1 MNFKVLVVGDGCY
14 DFYSYCSV
22 AGLAPDKPIQILK
35 LEKEVRSPGMALNV
49 AANLSSL
56 GVTSK
61 TLSNENWSKIEK
73 NRFVDIKSNH
83 MFCRVDKTEP
93 ITRINLNLIDYDCDA
108 IIISDYD
115 KGFLNEN
122 DIEEICAKHPLTF
135 LDTKKRLDDWARN
148 ATFIKINNYE
158 YERSLDFIVKSDMRN
173 IIQTCG
179 SDGAKYLGEV
189 FPVKQLD
196 VIDVSGAGDT
206 FLAGFVFE
214 FLKTKKIKGSI
225 IFANECSS
233 KVIQHRGIT
242 VL

>member
-14 DFYSYCSV
+14 DIYSYCSV

-115 KGFLNEN
+115 KGFVTEYLCQGVIKYANEN
-122 DIEEICAKHPLTF
+122 NIPTF
-135 LDTKKRLDDWARN
+135 VD
-148 ATFIKINNYE
+148 
-158 YERSLDFIVKSDMRN
+158 
-173 IIQTCG
+173 
-179 SDGAKYLGEV
+179 
-189 FPVKQLD
+189 P
-196 VIDVSGAGDT
+196 
-206 FLAGFVFE
+206 
-214 FLKTKKIKGSI
+214 KIKN
-225 IFANECSS
+225 FSS
-233 KVIQHRGIT
+233 NILTH
-242 VL
+242 